1 MKASSHLFHCTRFYI
16 TLLPL
21 FYFRVLRPEM
31 IDEYG
36 FNFQQHLVDTYGKK
50 VWADEDLKGWV
61 EDNTRSFIAKNAF
74 RKFLAKRGA

>member
-1 MKASSHLFHCTRFYI
+1 
-16 TLLPL
+16 
-21 FYFRVLRPEM
+21 M